1 MFGCNVVPAFAK
13 TKHWNR
19 GWKRKKMLY
28 HFSAQVCA
36 MENYEENKS
45 SKNYGYPRNRQSE
58 KHWKRG
64 ITQSL
69 GPLEMYHRALN
80 RKHFGKGRL
89 FFSPFLLREIALS
102 ITIVVFFFWVP
113 GSICFWN
120 GLMFIKLQIMFYT
133 VALPQVNGP
142 KKRFYKFLMII
153 VQAQR
158 TQKKQSGDAIKKVIV
173 WLQANLSN

>member
-1 MFGCNVVPAFAK
+1 
-13 TKHWNR
+13 
-19 GWKRKKMLY
+19 MLY

-69 GPLEMYHRALN
+69 GPLEMYYRALN
-80 RKHFGKGRL
+80 RKRFEKEGY
-89 FFSPFLLREIALS
+89 FSPFPSKGNCIEHHH
-102 ITIVVFFFWVP
+102 TFFFL
-113 GSICFWN
+113 GASLCFWN

-133 VALPQVNGP
+133 VALPQVNGA
-142 KKRFYKFLMII
+142 KKRFYKVFMII

-173 WLQANLSN
+173 WLQANLS